1 MLHPPENRQLIA
13 RVASDETLDIA
24 FDWVCKRRKGYSH
37 NSDIWALR
45 RGWPE
50 IKPNLQQILLA
61 GEYEFDAL
69 REIRTGTEVIDL
81 WSSQDALV
89 LKALAYVLGEHLD
102 PVISASCHYVKCR
115 GGAKSAVRKVMSGE
129 RVIAR
134 SASPVIARNVMTKQS
149 HA

>member
-1 MLHPPENRQLIA
+1 M
-13 RVASDETLDIA
+13 
-24 FDWVCKRRKGYSH
+24 CKRRKGYSH

-115 GGAKSAVRKVMSGE
+115 GGAKSAVRKAMTGE
-129 RVIAR
+129 RVIAG

-149 HA
+149 HAMALHVGIAAALRASQ